1 MSDDI
6 TTPPADDL
14 DLQNVVQL
22 EPAPQPQEPE
32 GVTGGGVP
40 APSTPPPA
48 EPSSVPPAP
57 QAPSVDQPVF
67 VDAKALAQQLTEA
80 QRAQQPQ
87 PQMTQQQI
95 DQILRTVSLQDK
107 DVEDFF
113 NADTPLENK
122 KQILTNMLLQAVEN
136 AVARNNVIMQD
147 TMTRFYR
154 DEFLPISAKITRD
167 EANSA
172 KNAFYQEYPGLED
185 YSDAV
190 SLVAK
195 AALQDPSYKGL
206 SSKQVSQKVAD
217 SVTALLRKTL
227 PDFDPKVK
235 VNGQTQPKGSVP
247 KATIPSFPVGTKV
260 TSTPASGQYPSSGP
274 ADSDVFGDEGL
285 Y

>member
-87 PQMTQQQI
+87 PI
-95 DQILRTVSLQDK
+95 DSINGGRIRNI
-107 DVEDFF
+107 E
-113 NADTPLENK
+113 E
-122 KQILTNMLLQAVEN
+122 
-136 AVARNNVIMQD
+136 RNN
-147 TMTRFYR
+147 R
-154 DEFLPISAKITRD
+154 
-167 EANSA
+167 
-172 KNAFYQEYPGLED
+172 
-185 YSDAV
+185 
-190 SLVAK
+190 
-195 AALQDPSYKGL
+195 
-206 SSKQVSQKVAD
+206 SQ
-217 SVTALLRKTL
+217 
-227 PDFDPKVK
+227 
-235 VNGQTQPKGSVP
+235 
-247 KATIPSFPVGTKV
+247 
-260 TSTPASGQYPSSGP
+260 
-274 ADSDVFGDEGL
+274 
-285 Y
+285 